1 LQGEDKAK
9 IRMSL
14 ARANLESLLR
24 SRKLDRTLTSSLP
37 PLHPRGEAGHS
48 PEGSVKDKPKE
59 NHQGEHHQRENNQ
72 RENTQRENT
81 QRENSQRENSHREN
95 SHREN
100 SHRENNDEYDF
111 APTGVTA
118 LDARLGGGFPRGQL
132 SELVGPRSSGRTSLL
147 LRMLAAATARGEL
160 VAVVDAL
167 DVFDVD
173 SAAAAGVDLPR
184 LLWVRGHAVSNPGLC
199 RDLNARALDQAVKA
213 LSLVLSAGN
222 FGLVALDVADV
233 PRDAIRRLPFTT
245 WLRLQR
251 IIEGSHTT
259 CVLTGAEPMARSS
272 AGLTLQLGPR
282 PALGIGGRRF
292 RGRLFEGLDL
302 EVRVVRA
309 RWHERISGNS
319 ANSGNSGNSGNG
331 GQCGEPPRRLDDV
344 RVSLSTSA
352 R

>member
-1 LQGEDKAK
+1 
-9 IRMSL
+9 MSL

-81 QRENSQRENSHREN
+81 QRENSQ
-95 SHREN
+95 REN

-282 PALGIGGRRF
+282 PALGALGMVGRRF
-292 RGRLFEGLDL
+292 RGRI
-302 EVRVVRA
+302 R
-309 RWHERISGNS
+309 GNS